1 MVNKINNGEH
11 GRAERSERGEMK
23 RGRARRRTNYR
34 WKSIIIGSGEATRDT
49 VGSGSGSSSGE
60 AMRCERQWRWRVVA
74 GRWRP
79 ARGIGSHYRLRGPP
93 PAARLRGTLGPISI
107 RSLFPVLFVVITDGL
122 SEEVWSP
129 FTSLDDGTCSLSLS
143 L

>member
-1 MVNKINNGEH
+1 M
-11 GRAERSERGEMK
+11 
-23 RGRARRRTNYR
+23 
-34 WKSIIIGSGEATRDT
+34 
-49 VGSGSGSSSGE
+49 
-60 AMRCERQWRWRVVA
+60 A

-107 RSLFPVLFVVITDGL
+107 RSLFPVLFVVIIDGL
-122 SEEVWSP
+122 SEEEVWSP

-143 L
+143 LALSSIGLIGLVSE